1 MAAYSVICYLL
12 QIKDRHNGNIL
23 LDAHGQLIHIDF
35 GYLLS
40 KSILFEK
47 APFKLTSE
55 FVDVMGG
62 YKSPCYKE
70 YCRLCVTGFLAARQ
84 HHRKIMMLVEMT
96 MEGKGK
102 KVLPCLQGGQQVL
115 DALLARFHLDWS
127 NEECEKFVYELIE
140 EARGSWR
147 TLVYDAYQLILNN
160 IH

>member
-23 LDAHGQLIHIDF
+23 LDASGHIIHIDF

-40 KSILFEK
+40 KTVKFEK
-47 APFKLTSE
+47 APFKLTTE
-55 FVDVMGG
+55 FVETMGG

-70 YCRLCVTGFLAARQ
+70 YCRLCVKSYLAARM
-84 HHRKIMMLVEMT
+84 HYKKIMLLVEMT

-102 KVLPCLQGGQQVL
+102 KVLPCLQGSDTLQ
-115 DALLARFHLDWS
+115 ALLDRFHLDWTD
-127 NEECEKFVYELIE
+127 EQCENFILELIE

-147 TLVYDAYQLILNN
+147 TTVYDAYQLILNN